1 MSKASELL
9 EDLEFVRWVKFPNR
23 ELDNYWKSWMEANPE
38 RIKDVMLARE
48 IILGLQFPSRL
59 PSKELRQE
67 VFTNLLKEND
77 IPEIGG
83 HQELISSHNQS
94 WYANRLL
101 GKIAAVLVVVALL
114 AVLFLSLRGEDSNGQ
129 HQDKTKWLT
138 KSINKG
144 EKLSFRLPDQTIV
157 WLNSGSSLRY
167 PESFDSTVR
176 LVELEGEGFFEVSEN
191 TRQPFQVLTN
201 GLLTTALGTSFNIN
215 HASRET
221 VKIALVSG
229 KVAVQ
234 HQKDSISYLLK
245 PGLALAYQN
254 AKHQAEINV
263 FDLDTEVGWKSGKL
277 IFNNASFRQV
287 TKKLQKWYGV
297 DIDVVGAPKSDWE
310 FNGKF
315 ENQTLEN
322 VLISMSN
329 IENFSYQLSNKHVV
343 LKF

>member
-1 MSKASELL
+1 MSKASDLL
-9 EDLEFVRWVKFPNR
+9 EDLEFIRWVKFPNT
-23 ELDNYWKSWMEANPE
+23 ELDNFWKSWMAANPE
-38 RIKDVMLARE
+38 RVKDVMLARE
-48 IILGLQFPSRL
+48 IILGLQFPSKL
-59 PSKELRQE
+59 PSKELKQE
-67 VFTNLLKEND
+67 VFANLLREQEMSSMKES
-77 IPEIGG
+77 PE
-83 HQELISSHNQS
+83 LDFSPNQG
-94 WYANRLL
+94 WYANRIF
-101 GKIAAVLVVVALL
+101 GKISAILAVAVLLTI
-114 AVLFLSLRGEDSNGQ
+114 LFLSLKGEDSSGQ
-129 HQDKTKWLT
+129 NQVKTKWLV
-138 KSINKG
+138 KSTHKG
-144 EKLSFRLPDQTIV
+144 EKLNFRLPDQTIV

-191 TRQPFQVLTN
+191 PNQPFQVLTN

-215 HASRET
+215 HSSRET

-254 AKHQAEINV
+254 AEHQAEINV

-322 VLISMSN
+322 VLKSMSN
-329 IENFSYQLSNKHVV
+329 IENFSYQLSNKHIV